1 MQVDVVNIVP
11 NRLEDYVE
19 LQLEEVNPALQQAG
33 VPWRSV
39 WRVAEFGN
47 SYEVQ
52 LVTPMSSLAQ
62 YDTGGPLARVLQP
75 DRRLRLVDR
84 LRRLT
89 VSRRRYAMRYR
100 PEMSVEADDVGG
112 LSLARVTTV
121 QVAPGRTALWED
133 FLRSSLPKFSDANL
147 CLRGVRARLRTWTCI
162 LADRRELRQ
171 LCAAGAAFAR
181 RARLRRGSRRHHRPP
196 RRRAHVDR
204 ADGAALRRGA
214 ELFRHPGKHTVAIHG
229 VAACRFSFYQVV
241 HLFSAIMLAGI
252 AFAALANPLP
262 ERRRS
267 ILIFS
272 GRRRA
277 PHAGERLWFAGNRPL
292 RIPGLDVGQGGGVGG
307 AGSHRPASPSAA
319 RNRRCRWRSSLRL
332 RCCSRSA
339 RRY

>member
-1 MQVDVVNIVP
+1 MVNIVP

-62 YDTGGPLARVLQP
+62 YDTGGPFARVLQP

-121 QVAPGRTALWED
+121 QVAPGRTAQWED

-147 CLRGVRARLRTWTCI
+147 VFGVYERVFGPGPASWLIVENYSSFAQLEQPSLVARAFG
-162 LADRRELRQ
+162 EE
-171 LCAAGAAFAR
+171 AGAAT
-181 RARLRRGSRRHHRPP
+181 ARLAGVLTSIERT
-196 RRRAHVDR
+196 V
-204 ADGAALRRGA
+204 LRYDA
-214 ELFRHPGKHTVAIHG
+214 EL
-229 VAACRFSFYQVV
+229 SY
-241 HLFSAIMLAGI
+241 SAI
-252 AFAALANPLP
+252 
-262 ERRRS
+262 
-267 ILIFS
+267 
-272 GRRRA
+272 
-277 PHAGERLWFAGNRPL
+277 
-292 RIPGLDVGQGGGVGG
+292 
-307 AGSHRPASPSAA
+307 PAST
-319 RNRRCRWRSSLRL
+319 R
-332 RCCSRSA
+332 
-339 RRY
+339 